1 MGHEF
6 NISPYHL
13 LTGMSSSSSTFPT
26 WQVLEIHKEYTVV
39 MSL

>member
-13 LTGMSSSSSTFPT
+13 LTGMSSSSTFPT
-26 WQVLEIHKEYTVV
+26 RQVLEIHKEYTVV